1 VKYRF
6 AVTRSFKKALFYL
19 EKDTAV
25 SIDIGTH
32 RLYRE

>member
-1 VKYRF
+1 VEKDLR
-6 AVTRSFKKALFYL
+6 ALFYL

-32 RLYRE
+32 RMYRE